1 MWLPRNRGFATLAQS
16 VEQLPRKEQVRGS
29 IPLGGSRFST
39 SSRSMLLDGS
49 GRGSTMSSRK
59 GLHPTQVVAGAFTAI
74 ILIGTFLLTLPIATN
89 SGKATSFLDAL
100 FTATS
105 ATTVTGLSTLDV
117 QVHWNLFGHTVIAIL
132 IELGGFGIVGFTSL
146 VAILLEGRISLKN
159 RILTSSEAGSSASNV
174 RGLLLNVLKIMLFF
188 QGLLFVFLFFRFML
202 EYDYTWN
209 VAAGHAAFHAMSA
222 FNNAGFALYSNN
234 MIGFARDGWI
244 LIPIFMTVFIAS
256 VGFPTIT
263 EIRDRAKLKLA
274 KALNRPINYTMPT
287 QWSLNS
293 RIVLWGSLVL
303 VVVGTVAIAILE
315 WDNPKTFGPLPF
327 IDKILDSIF
336 AAVMP
341 RTAGFNSVDVLGM
354 TPSSWLVTDIL
365 MFIGGA
371 SVSTSGGIKIG
382 TAVVLF
388 FIVYTEIRGETA
400 VNIGNRRLP
409 RSMQRQAL
417 TIVSITA
424 FVIVGATMLLR
435 LTTTFT
441 LDQILLEV
449 FSAVGTVGLDPGMSA
464 TMPDH
469 AKFLVALLMLFGR
482 LGPIVVATS
491 IALRRTHRHFE
502 YPKERPLIG

>member
-1 MWLPRNRGFATLAQS
+1 
-16 VEQLPRKEQVRGS
+16 
-29 IPLGGSRFST
+29 
-39 SSRSMLLDGS
+39 
-49 GRGSTMSSRK
+49 MSSRK
-59 GLHPTQVVAGAFTAI
+59 GLHPTQVVAGAFTII
-74 ILIGTFLLTLPIATN
+74 ILIGTFLLMLPNATN
-89 SGKATSFLDAL
+89 SGKSTPFIDAL

-117 QVHWNLFGHTVIAIL
+117 EAHWNLFGHTVIALL
-132 IELGGFGIVGFTSL
+132 IQVGGFGIVGFASL
-146 VAILLEGRISLKN
+146 VAILLEGKISLKN
-159 RILTSSEAGSSASNV
+159 RLLTSSEAGSNASNI
-174 RGLLLNVLKIMLFF
+174 RGLLFNVLKIMLFF
-188 QGLLFVFLFFRFML
+188 QFLLFLFLFFRFIT
-202 EYDYTWN
+202 EYKYEWN
-209 VAAGHAAFHAMSA
+209 VALGHGIFHAMSA
-222 FNNAGFALYSNN
+222 FNNAGFALYSDN
-234 MIGFARDGWI
+234 MMGFARDGWI
-244 LIPIFMTVFIAS
+244 LIPIFVTVFIAS
-256 VGFPTIT
+256 IGFPTIV
-263 EIRDRAKLKLA
+263 EIRDRAKLKVAGWFKRSL
-274 KALNRPINYTMPT
+274 NYTMPA

-303 VVVGTVAIAILE
+303 FVGGTIAIAVLE
-315 WDNPKTFGPLPF
+315 WNNPKTFGELSV
-327 IDKILDSIF
+327 IDKIIDSMF
-336 AAVMP
+336 ASVMP
-341 RTAGFNSVDVLGM
+341 RTAGFNSVDVAAM
-354 TPSSWLVTDIL
+354 TPSTWMVTDIL
-365 MFIGGA
+365 MFVGGA

-417 TIVSITA
+417 TILTVTS

-464 TMPDH
+464 TMPEH
-469 AKFLVALLMLFGR
+469 AKFLVSLLMLFGR

-491 IALRRTHRHFE
+491 IALRRTRRHFE